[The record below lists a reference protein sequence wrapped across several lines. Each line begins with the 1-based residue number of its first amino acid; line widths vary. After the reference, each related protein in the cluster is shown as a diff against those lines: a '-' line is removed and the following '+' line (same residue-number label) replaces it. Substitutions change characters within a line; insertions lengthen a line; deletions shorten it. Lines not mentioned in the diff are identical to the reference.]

1 MQYISLLRGIN
12 VGGNNIIKMS
22 DLKSAFGEMGFENV
36 KTYIQSGNVIFSS
49 NKKDISEIEK
59 SIERTLSERF
69 NYVSKVVLIS
79 CGQLENIVKNA
90 PEDFGSNPEEYR
102 YDVLFLK
109 SPLTAEE
116 ALSKI
121 IIREGVDRVNAGE
134 GVLYFSRLISKAGQ
148 SYLNKIIGTA
158 VYKEM
163 TIRNWNTATK
173 LLGLCKKED

>member
-59 SIERTLSERF
+59 SIEKTLSERF

-121 IIREGVDRVNAGE
+121 IIREGVDTVHAGE
-134 GVLYFSRLISKAGQ
+134 GVLYFSRLIVKAGQ

-163 TIRNWNTATK
+163 TIRNWNTTSK
-173 LLGLCKKED
+173 LLASCDE